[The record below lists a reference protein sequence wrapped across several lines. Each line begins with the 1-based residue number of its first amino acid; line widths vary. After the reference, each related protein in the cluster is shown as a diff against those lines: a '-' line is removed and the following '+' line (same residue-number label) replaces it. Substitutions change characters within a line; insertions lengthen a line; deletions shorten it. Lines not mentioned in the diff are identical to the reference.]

1 MADGIAWQRPVV
13 SVELRRP
20 SNTGPAQ
27 RRPNWVHSEVEP
39 DAIARGDARRGVGKN
54 RSINLR
60 EAEGNHNRTRHRR
73 VTL

>member
-39 DAIARGDARRGVGKN
+39 DAIAHGEEWARTGR
-54 RSINLR
+54 
-60 EAEGNHNRTRHRR
+60 
-73 VTL
+73 